1 MYFLHPVEIHC
12 SYCPNYRYLRRSR
25 PIRLIIT
32 LLNNKKH
39 SGGQIMKEIQELF
52 PSMDGN
58 DFQREELLSYFKTIL
73 TKIDELKDPDKLTLG
88 EMPEYTEDYYNRVIQ
103 NANVPQ
109 AGVSINEVIKE
120 LLKLVEGHRY
130 VNRNYV
136 ANAAPLPNIASIIG
150 NLVMVLV
157 NGNNLWD
164 VEGPAAATAEVEIT
178 SMLSKLIGYDENLSA
193 GYTTWG
199 GQGAVF
205 NSLRLAIARY
215 APSSNLMGIPKNLY
229 CFCSELSH
237 YSLYKSVEAAGIG
250 VENMVRVKV
259 NQDHS
264 MNLEDLKEKIEQV
277 IAKGGVPLYI
287 LATMGTTD
295 TFGIDDIKG
304 IKQLAE
310 ELERRHC
317 LSPLYIH
324 ADSAMGGM
332 YTFFNNYDFERNPLQ
347 LEEDVKGVL
356 QSYQQKFTQIK
367 LADSMV
373 FDFHKLGQTPYITSL
388 FLVKNRESLKYVD
401 LDEEETPYV
410 GNRGY
415 GSYHTGYTLEC
426 SRMGSALAIYAS
438 LLAFGVEGYQKL
450 LANYI
455 RVNSKFRETLTK
467 EIPNAAITNEVS
479 PITTFRF
486 YPEEPKW
493 IEERNGLLTAEEMI
507 EINQFN
513 DAFAEIIGAERDTI
527 FFGNTKKQCLVK
539 AANSNKQIP
548 VYAHKFFTI
557 SPYSTVEEIDRYV
570 AFLKEHLSFFMKTK
584 PTYDSISLL

>member
-1 MYFLHPVEIHC
+1 
-12 SYCPNYRYLRRSR
+12 
-25 PIRLIIT
+25 
-32 LLNNKKH
+32 
-39 SGGQIMKEIQELF
+39 MKEIQKLF

-73 TKIDELKDPDKLTLG
+73 TKIDELKDPNKLTLG
-88 EMPEYTEDYYNRVIQ
+88 EMPEYTEDYYNRIIQ
-103 NANVPQ
+103 KADVPTT
-109 AGVSINEVIKE
+109 GVPMDEVMAE
-120 LLKLVEGHRY
+120 LLKLVDGHRY

-164 VEGPAAATAEVEIT
+164 VEGPAAATAEVEVT

-215 APSSNLMGIPKNLY
+215 APTSNQMGVPKNLY

-250 VENMVRVKV
+250 VENMIRVKV
-259 NQDHS
+259 NHDHS
-264 MNLEDLKEKIEQV
+264 MNIEDLKEKMEQV
-277 IAKGGVPLYI
+277 IAKGGVPLYV

-295 TFGIDDIKG
+295 TFGIDNLEE
-304 IKQLAE
+304 IKQVAE
-310 ELERRHC
+310 ELESKHC
-317 LSPLYIH
+317 LSPIYIH
-324 ADSAMGGM
+324 ADTAMGGM
-332 YTFFNNYDFERNPLQ
+332 YTFFNNYDFESNPLG
-347 LEEDVKGVL
+347 LEDNIKEVL
-356 QSYQQKFTQIK
+356 KSYQQKFKHIK

-388 FLVKNRESLKYVD
+388 FLIKNRENLKYVD

-426 SRMGSALAIYAS
+426 SRMGSAMAIYAS
-438 LLAFGVEGYQKL
+438 LLAFGMEGYQKL

-455 RVNSKFRETLTK
+455 RVNIKFRETLTK
-467 EIPNAAITNEVS
+467 EISNVAITNEIS

-493 IEERNGLLTAEEMI
+493 KDEWNGLLTAEEMI

-513 DAFAEIIGAERDTI
+513 DEFAEVIGAERDTV
-527 FFGNTKKQCLVK
+527 FYGNTKKQRLVES
-539 AANSNKQIP
+539 ANSSKRIP

-557 SPYSTVEEIDRYV
+557 SPYSTVEEVDRYV
-570 AFLKEHLSFFMKTK
+570 EFLREHIVFFLKTK
-584 PTYDSISLL
+584 NAVPLK

>member
-1 MYFLHPVEIHC
+1 
-12 SYCPNYRYLRRSR
+12 
-25 PIRLIIT
+25 
-32 LLNNKKH
+32 
-39 SGGQIMKEIQELF
+39 MKEIQKLF

-58 DFQREELLSYFKTIL
+58 ELQREELLSYFKTIL
-73 TKIDELKDPDKLTLG
+73 TKIDELKDPNKLTLG
-88 EMPEYTEDYYNRVIQ
+88 IMPEYSEDYYNLIIEKADVPKKGVPIEQVIQ
-103 NANVPQ
+103 
-109 AGVSINEVIKE
+109 E
-120 LLKLVEGHRY
+120 LLKLAEGHRY

-136 ANAAPLPNIASIIG
+136 ANAAPLPNIASMIG

-164 VEGPAAATAEVEIT
+164 VEGPAAAAAEIEIT
-178 SMLSKLIGYDENLSA
+178 SMLSKLIGYDESISA

-215 APSSNLMGIPKNLY
+215 APSSNENGVPQNLY

-250 VENMVRVKV
+250 VKNMIRVKA
-259 NQDHS
+259 NADHS
-264 MNLEDLKEKIEQV
+264 MNLDDLKEKMALV
-277 IAKGGVPLYI
+277 IAKGGVPLYV

-295 TFGIDDIKG
+295 TFGVDDIEG
-304 IKQLAE
+304 IKRIAE
-310 ELERRHC
+310 DLERTYGVF
-317 LSPLYIH
+317 PIYIH

-332 YTFFNNYDFERNPLQ
+332 YTFFNHYDFESNPLRF
-347 LEEDVKGVL
+347 EDNVKKVL
-356 QSYQQKFTQIK
+356 RSYQHKFKQIK

-388 FLVKNRESLKYVD
+388 FLIKNREYLKYVD
-401 LDEEETPYV
+401 LDAAETPYV

-415 GSYHTGYTLEC
+415 GSYHTGFTLEC

-438 LLAFGVEGYQKL
+438 LLVFGMEGYQEL

-455 RVNSKFRETLTK
+455 RVNIAFREMLTR
-467 EIPNAAITNEVS
+467 EVSNVAVTNEIS

-486 YPEEPKW
+486 YPEKTEWDNELNGHLPV
-493 IEERNGLLTAEEMI
+493 EEIM

-513 DAFAEIIGAERDTI
+513 DEFAEVIGAERDTV
-527 FFGNTKKQCLVK
+527 FFGNTKKQRLVE
-539 AANSNKQIP
+539 AADSNKQLP

-557 SPYSTVEEIDRYV
+557 SPYSTIEEVDRYV
-570 AFLKEHLSFFMKTK
+570 GFLKEHLEIFLKMRNHK
-584 PTYDSISLL
+584 YSIIGS

>member
-1 MYFLHPVEIHC
+1 
-12 SYCPNYRYLRRSR
+12 
-25 PIRLIIT
+25 
-32 LLNNKKH
+32 
-39 SGGQIMKEIQELF
+39 MKEIQKLF

-73 TKIDELKDPDKLTLG
+73 TKIDELKDPNKLTLG
-88 EMPEYTEDYYNRVIQ
+88 EMPEYTEDYYNRIIQ
-103 NANVPQ
+103 KADVPTT
-109 AGVSINEVIKE
+109 GVPMDEVMAE
-120 LLKLVEGHRY
+120 LLKLVDGHRY

-215 APSSNLMGIPKNLY
+215 APTSNQMGIPRNLY

-250 VENMVRVKV
+250 VENMIRVKV
-259 NQDHS
+259 NHDHS
-264 MNLEDLKEKIEQV
+264 MNIEDLKEKMEQV
-277 IAKGGVPLYI
+277 IAKGGVPLYV
-287 LATMGTTD
+287 LSTMGTTD
-295 TFGIDDIKG
+295 TFGIDNLEE
-304 IKQLAE
+304 IKQVAE
-310 ELERRHC
+310 ELESKHC
-317 LSPLYIH
+317 LSPIYIH
-324 ADSAMGGM
+324 ADTAMGGM
-332 YTFFNNYDFERNPLQ
+332 YTFFNNYDFESNPLG
-347 LEEDVKGVL
+347 LEDNIKEVL
-356 QSYQQKFTQIK
+356 KSYQQKFKHIK

-388 FLVKNRESLKYVD
+388 FLIKNRENLKYVD

-426 SRMGSALAIYAS
+426 SRMGSAMAIYAS
-438 LLAFGVEGYQKL
+438 LLAFGMEGYQKL

-455 RVNSKFRETLTK
+455 RVNIKFRETLTK
-467 EIPNAAITNEVS
+467 EISNVAITNEIS

-493 IEERNGLLTAEEMI
+493 KDEWNGLLTAEEMI

-513 DAFAEIIGAERDTI
+513 DEFAEVIGAERDTV
-527 FFGNTKKQCLVK
+527 FYGNTKKQRLVES
-539 AANSNKQIP
+539 ANSSKRIP

-557 SPYSTVEEIDRYV
+557 SPYSTVEEVDRYV
-570 AFLKEHLSFFMKTK
+570 EFLREHLVFFLKTK
-584 PTYDSISLL
+584 NAIPLK

>member
-1 MYFLHPVEIHC
+1 ME
-12 SYCPNYRYLRRSR
+12 
-25 PIRLIIT
+25 
-32 LLNNKKH
+32 
-39 SGGQIMKEIQELF
+39 EIQKLF

-58 DFQREELLSYFKTIL
+58 DFQRAELLSYFRAIL
-73 TKIDELKDPDKLTLG
+73 ASVDELKDPNKLTLG

-103 NANVPQ
+103 KASVPKS
-109 AGVSINEVIKE
+109 GVAMEEVIQK
-120 LLKLVEGHRY
+120 LLQLVEGHRY

-164 VEGPAAATAEVEIT
+164 VEGPAAATAEVEVT
-178 SMLSKLIGYDENLSA
+178 SMLSKLIGYDENLSS

-215 APSSNLMGIPKNLY
+215 APDSNQTGVPDNLY

-237 YSLYKSVEAAGIG
+237 YSLYKSVEATGIG

-264 MNLEDLKEKIEQV
+264 MNLEDLKEKMEHVIE
-277 IAKGGVPLYI
+277 KGGVPLYV

-295 TFGIDDIKG
+295 TFGIDDIEEMKR
-304 IKQLAE
+304 IAEQLE
-310 ELERRHC
+310 NKHG
-317 LSPLYIH
+317 LSPIYIH

-332 YTFFNNYDFERNPLQ
+332 YSFFNDYDFERNPLRF
-347 LEEDVKGVL
+347 EGHVHEVL
-356 QSYQQKFTQIK
+356 KAYQQKFKHIK

-388 FLVKNRESLKYVD
+388 FLIKNRENLKYID
-401 LDEEETPYV
+401 LDEAETPYV

-455 RVNSKFRETLTK
+455 RVNSTFRETLAK
-467 EIPNAAITNEVS
+467 EISNVAITNEIS

-486 YPEEPKW
+486 YPEETRW
-493 IEERNGLLTAEEMI
+493 NDELNGRLTVEELL

-513 DAFAEIIGAERDTI
+513 EEFAEVIGAQRDTV
-527 FFGNTKKQCLVK
+527 FFGNTKKQCLVDVK
-539 AANSNKQIP
+539 NLNKRIP
-548 VYAHKFFTI
+548 VYAHKFFAI
-557 SPYSTVEEIDRYV
+557 SPYSTIEEVDRYV
-570 AFLKEHLSFFMKTK
+570 GFLKEHLELFQKTK
-584 PTYDSISLL
+584 TVVAI

>member
-1 MYFLHPVEIHC
+1 
-12 SYCPNYRYLRRSR
+12 
-25 PIRLIIT
+25 
-32 LLNNKKH
+32 
-39 SGGQIMKEIQELF
+39 MKEIQKLF

-58 DFQREELLSYFKTIL
+58 DFQREELLSHFKTIL
-73 TKIDELKDPDKLTLG
+73 TKIDELKDPNKLTLG
-88 EMPEYTEDYYNRVIQ
+88 EMPEYTEDYYNRIIQ
-103 NANVPQ
+103 KADVPTT
-109 AGVSINEVIKE
+109 GVPMDEVMAE
-120 LLKLVEGHRY
+120 LLKLVDGHRY

-164 VEGPAAATAEVEIT
+164 VEGPAAATAEVEVT

-215 APSSNLMGIPKNLY
+215 APTSNQIGIPRNLY

-250 VENMVRVKV
+250 VENMIRVKV
-259 NQDHS
+259 NHDHS
-264 MNLEDLKEKIEQV
+264 MNIEDLKEKMEQV
-277 IAKGGVPLYI
+277 IAKGGVPLYV

-295 TFGIDDIKG
+295 TFGIDNLEE
-304 IKQLAE
+304 IKQVAE
-310 ELERRHC
+310 ELESTHC
-317 LSPLYIH
+317 LSPIYIH
-324 ADSAMGGM
+324 ADTAMGGM
-332 YTFFNNYDFERNPLQ
+332 YTFFNNYDFESNPLG
-347 LEEDVKGVL
+347 LEDNIKEVL
-356 QSYQQKFTQIK
+356 KSYQQKFKHIK

-388 FLVKNRESLKYVD
+388 FLIKNRENLKYVD

-426 SRMGSALAIYAS
+426 SRMGSAMAIYAS
-438 LLAFGVEGYQKL
+438 LLAFGMEGYQKL

-455 RVNSKFRETLTK
+455 RVNIKFRETLTK
-467 EIPNAAITNEVS
+467 EISNVAITNEIS

-493 IEERNGLLTAEEMI
+493 KDEWNGLLTAEEMI

-513 DAFAEIIGAERDTI
+513 DEFAEVIGAERDTV
-527 FFGNTKKQCLVK
+527 FYGNTKKQRLVES
-539 AANSNKQIP
+539 ANSSKRIP

-557 SPYSTVEEIDRYV
+557 SPYSTVEEVDRYV
-570 AFLKEHLSFFMKTK
+570 EFLREHIVFFLKTK
-584 PTYDSISLL
+584 NAVPLK

>member
-1 MYFLHPVEIHC
+1 
-12 SYCPNYRYLRRSR
+12 
-25 PIRLIIT
+25 
-32 LLNNKKH
+32 
-39 SGGQIMKEIQELF
+39 MKEIQKLF

-73 TKIDELKDPDKLTLG
+73 TKIDELKDPNKLTLG
-88 EMPEYTEDYYNRVIQ
+88 EMPEYTEDYYNRIIQ
-103 NANVPQ
+103 KADVPTT
-109 AGVSINEVIKE
+109 GVPMDEVMAE
-120 LLKLVEGHRY
+120 LLKLVDGHRY

-164 VEGPAAATAEVEIT
+164 VEGPAAATAEVEVT

-215 APSSNLMGIPKNLY
+215 APTSNQMGVPKNLY

-250 VENMVRVKV
+250 VENMIRVKV
-259 NQDHS
+259 NHDHS
-264 MNLEDLKEKIEQV
+264 MNIEDLKEKMEQV
-277 IAKGGVPLYI
+277 IAKGGVPLYV

-295 TFGIDDIKG
+295 TFGIDNLEE
-304 IKQLAE
+304 IKQVTE
-310 ELERRHC
+310 ELESKHC
-317 LSPLYIH
+317 LSPIYIH
-324 ADSAMGGM
+324 ADTAMGGM
-332 YTFFNNYDFERNPLQ
+332 YTFFNNYDFESNPLG
-347 LEEDVKGVL
+347 LEDNIKEVL
-356 QSYQQKFTQIK
+356 KSYQQKFKHIK

-388 FLVKNRESLKYVD
+388 FLIKNRENLKYVD

-426 SRMGSALAIYAS
+426 SRMGSAMAIYAS
-438 LLAFGVEGYQKL
+438 LLAFGMEGYQKL

-455 RVNSKFRETLTK
+455 RVNIKFRETLTK
-467 EIPNAAITNEVS
+467 EISNVAITNEIS

-493 IEERNGLLTAEEMI
+493 KDEWNGLLTAEEMI

-513 DAFAEIIGAERDTI
+513 DEFAEVIGAERDTV
-527 FFGNTKKQCLVK
+527 FYGNTKKQRLVES
-539 AANSNKQIP
+539 ANSSKRIP

-557 SPYSTVEEIDRYV
+557 SPYSTVEEVDRYV
-570 AFLKEHLSFFMKTK
+570 EFLREHIVFFLKTK
-584 PTYDSISLL
+584 NAVPLK

>member
-1 MYFLHPVEIHC
+1 
-12 SYCPNYRYLRRSR
+12 
-25 PIRLIIT
+25 
-32 LLNNKKH
+32 
-39 SGGQIMKEIQELF
+39 MKEIQKLF

-58 DFQREELLSYFKTIL
+58 DFQREELLSYFKKIL
-73 TKIDELKDPDKLTLG
+73 TKIDGLKDPDKLTLG
-88 EMPEYTEDYYNRVIQ
+88 EMPQYTEDYYNRVIQ
-103 NANVPQ
+103 KASIPN
-109 AGVSINEVIKE
+109 AGVSMDEVVQE
-120 LLKLVEGHRY
+120 LLKLIEGHRF

-164 VEGPAAATAEVEIT
+164 VEGPAAATAEVEVT
-178 SMLSKLIGYDENLSA
+178 AMLSKLIGYDESISA

-205 NSLRLAIARY
+205 NSLRLAIARF
-215 APSSNLMGIPKNLY
+215 APYSNQKGIPQNLY

-237 YSLYKSVEAAGIG
+237 YSLYKSVEATGIG
-250 VENMVRVKV
+250 VENMIRVKV
-259 NQDHS
+259 NADHS
-264 MNLEDLKEKIEQV
+264 MNLKDLKEKMEVV
-277 IAKGGVPLYI
+277 IAKGGVPLYV

-295 TFGIDDIKG
+295 TFGIDDIEG
-304 IKQLAE
+304 IKCIAE
-310 ELERRHC
+310 DLERAYGIY
-317 LSPLYIH
+317 PIYIH

-347 LEEDVKGVL
+347 FEDNVHGVL
-356 QSYQQKFTQIK
+356 KSYQQKFQQIK

-388 FLVKNRESLKYVD
+388 FLIKNRENLKYVD
-401 LDEEETPYV
+401 LDASETPYV

-426 SRMGSALAIYAS
+426 SRMGSALTIYAS
-438 LLAFGVEGYQKL
+438 LLAFGIEGYQEL

-455 RVNSKFRETLTK
+455 RVNIAFRETLTK
-467 EIPNAAITNEVS
+467 EIPNVAVTNEVS

-486 YPEEPKW
+486 YPETKKW
-493 IEERNGLLTAEEMI
+493 KEELNGHLSLEELT

-513 DAFAEIIGAERDTI
+513 DEFAEIIGAERDTV
-527 FFGNTKKQCLVK
+527 FFGNTTKQRLVDV
-539 AANSNKQIP
+539 ANSNKRIS
-548 VYAHKFFTI
+548 VYAHKFFAI
-557 SPYSTVEEIDRYV
+557 SPYSIVEEVERYV
-570 AFLKEHLSFFMKTK
+570 GFLKGHLDFFLKTR
-584 PTYDSISLL
+584 SNHQILIRN

>member
-1 MYFLHPVEIHC
+1 
-12 SYCPNYRYLRRSR
+12 
-25 PIRLIIT
+25 
-32 LLNNKKH
+32 
-39 SGGQIMKEIQELF
+39 MKEIQKLF

-88 EMPEYTEDYYNRVIQ
+88 EMPEYSEDYYNRVIRQ
-103 NANVPQ
+103 ASVPET
-109 AGVSINEVIKE
+109 GVSMEEVIQK

-164 VEGPAAATAEVEIT
+164 VEGQAAATAEIEVT
-178 SMLSKLIGYDENLSA
+178 SMLSKLIGYDESLSA

-215 APSSNLMGIPKNLY
+215 APFSNQKGVPQNLY

-237 YSLYKSVEAAGIG
+237 YSLYKSVEATGIG
-250 VENMVRVKV
+250 VENMIRVKV
-259 NQDHS
+259 NEDHS
-264 MNLEDLKEKIEQV
+264 MNLEDLKEKMEHV
-277 IAKGGVPLYI
+277 IAKGGVPLYV

-295 TFGIDDIKG
+295 TFGIDDMEG
-304 IKQLAE
+304 IKQIAD
-310 ELERRHC
+310 ELERAYDIN
-317 LSPLYIH
+317 PIYIH

-332 YTFFNNYDFERNPLQ
+332 YTFFNHYDFENNPLRF
-347 LEEDVKGVL
+347 ENDVNEVL
-356 QSYQQKFTQIK
+356 KSYQQKFKHIN

-388 FLVKNRESLKYVD
+388 FLVKNRENLKYVD
-401 LDEEETPYV
+401 LDAAETPYV

-438 LLAFGVEGYQKL
+438 LLAFGIEGYQEL

-455 RVNSKFRETLTK
+455 RVNFAFRKKLTK
-467 EIPNAAITNEVS
+467 EISNVVITNEIS

-486 YPEEPKW
+486 YPEETKW
-493 IEERNGLLTAEEMI
+493 NDELNGLLTIEEI
-507 EINQFN
+507 SEINQFN
-513 DAFAEIIGAERDTI
+513 DEFAEVIGAERDTV
-527 FFGNTKKQCLVK
+527 FFGNTKKQRLVK
-539 AANSNKQIP
+539 AANSSKRISL
-548 VYAHKFFTI
+548 YAHKFFAI
-557 SPYSTVEEIDRYV
+557 SPYTTIEEVDRYV
-570 AFLKEHLSFFMKTK
+570 GFLKEHLELFLKTRNSENFM
-584 PTYDSISLL
+584 IRA

>member
-1 MYFLHPVEIHC
+1 
-12 SYCPNYRYLRRSR
+12 
-25 PIRLIIT
+25 
-32 LLNNKKH
+32 
-39 SGGQIMKEIQELF
+39 MKEIQKLF

-73 TKIDELKDPDKLTLG
+73 TKIDELKDPNKLTLG
-88 EMPEYTEDYYNRVIQ
+88 EMPEYTEDYYNRIIQ
-103 NANVPQ
+103 KADVPTT
-109 AGVSINEVIKE
+109 GVPMDEVMAE
-120 LLKLVEGHRY
+120 LLKLVDGHRY

-164 VEGPAAATAEVEIT
+164 VEGPAAATAEVEVT

-215 APSSNLMGIPKNLY
+215 APTSNQMGVPKNLY

-250 VENMVRVKV
+250 VENMIRVKV
-259 NQDHS
+259 NNDHS
-264 MNLEDLKEKIEQV
+264 MNIEDLKEKMEQV
-277 IAKGGVPLYI
+277 IAKGGVPLYV

-295 TFGIDDIKG
+295 TFGIDNLEE
-304 IKQLAE
+304 IKQVAE
-310 ELERRHC
+310 ELESKHC
-317 LSPLYIH
+317 LSPIYIH
-324 ADSAMGGM
+324 ADTAMGGM
-332 YTFFNNYDFERNPLQ
+332 YTFFNNYDFESNPLG
-347 LEEDVKGVL
+347 LEDNIKEVL
-356 QSYQQKFTQIK
+356 KSYQQKFKHIK

-388 FLVKNRESLKYVD
+388 FLIKNRENLKYVD

-426 SRMGSALAIYAS
+426 SRMGSAMAIYAS
-438 LLAFGVEGYQKL
+438 LLAFGMEGYQKL

-455 RVNSKFRETLTK
+455 RVNIKFRETLTK
-467 EIPNAAITNEVS
+467 EISNVAITNEIS

-493 IEERNGLLTAEEMI
+493 KDEWNGLLTAEEMI

-513 DAFAEIIGAERDTI
+513 DEFAEVIGAERDTV
-527 FFGNTKKQCLVK
+527 FYGNTKKQRLVES
-539 AANSNKQIP
+539 ANSSKRIP

-557 SPYSTVEEIDRYV
+557 SPYSTVEEVDRYV
-570 AFLKEHLSFFMKTK
+570 EFLREHIVFFLKTK
-584 PTYDSISLL
+584 NAVPLK

>member
-1 MYFLHPVEIHC
+1 M
-12 SYCPNYRYLRRSR
+12 
-25 PIRLIIT
+25 
-32 LLNNKKH
+32 KKV
-39 SGGQIMKEIQELF
+39 QKLF

-58 DFQREELLSYFKTIL
+58 DFQREEILSYFRTIL
-73 TKIDELKDPDKLTLG
+73 TKIDELKDPNKLTLG
-88 EMPEYTEDYYNRVIQ
+88 EMPEYTEDYYNRIIQ
-103 NANVPQ
+103 NADVPKT
-109 AGVSINEVIKE
+109 GVPMEEVIQE
-120 LLKLVEGHRY
+120 LLKLVEGHRF

-157 NGNNLWD
+157 NGNNIWD

-178 SMLSKLIGYDENLSA
+178 SMLSKLIGYDASISA

-215 APSSNLMGIPKNLY
+215 APSSNQNGVPQNLY

-237 YSLYKSVEAAGIG
+237 YSLYKSVEATGIG
-250 VENMVRVKV
+250 VENMIRVKA
-259 NQDHS
+259 NADHS
-264 MNLEDLKEKIEQV
+264 MNLEDLKEKMEYV
-277 IAKGGVPLYI
+277 IAKGGIPLYV

-295 TFGIDDIKG
+295 TFGVDDIEG
-304 IKQLAE
+304 IKRIAE
-310 ELERRHC
+310 ELERTNVIY
-317 LSPLYIH
+317 PIYIH

-332 YTFFNNYDFERNPLQ
+332 YTFFNNYDFESNPLRF
-347 LEEDVKGVL
+347 EDNVNEVL
-356 QSYQQKFTQIK
+356 KSYQHKFNHIK

-388 FLVKNRESLKYVD
+388 FLIKNREYLKYVD
-401 LDEEETPYV
+401 LDAEETPYV

-426 SRMGSALAIYAS
+426 SRMGSALTIYAS
-438 LLAFGVEGYQKL
+438 LLAFGIEGYQEL

-455 RVNSKFRETLTK
+455 RVNITFREMLIK
-467 EIPNAAITNEVS
+467 EVPNMVITNEVS

-486 YPEEPKW
+486 YPENKKW
-493 IEERNGLLTAEEMI
+493 NDELNGLLTLEEIM

-513 DAFAEIIGAERDTI
+513 DEFAEVIGEERDTV
-527 FFGNTKKQCLVK
+527 FFGNTKKQRLVE
-539 AANSNKQIP
+539 AVNSNKRIS
-548 VYAHKFFTI
+548 VYAHKFFAI
-557 SPYSTVEEIDRYV
+557 SPYTTIEEVERYIG
-570 AFLKEHLSFFMKTK
+570 FLKEHQEYFIKTR
-584 PTYDSISLL
+584 SSENLIIRA

>member
-1 MYFLHPVEIHC
+1 
-12 SYCPNYRYLRRSR
+12 
-25 PIRLIIT
+25 
-32 LLNNKKH
+32 
-39 SGGQIMKEIQELF
+39 MKEIQQLF

-58 DFQREELLSYFKTIL
+58 NFQREELLSYFKTIL
-73 TKIDELKDPDKLTLG
+73 TKIDELKDPNKLTLG
-88 EMPEYTEDYYNRVIQ
+88 EMPEYTEDYYNRVIEK
-103 NANVPQ
+103 ADVPKM
-109 AGVSINEVIKE
+109 GVSMEEVMQK

-215 APSSNLMGIPKNLY
+215 APSSNQKGIPKNLY

-237 YSLYKSVEAAGIG
+237 YSLYKSVEATGIG
-250 VENMVRVKV
+250 VENMIRVKV

-264 MNLEDLKEKIEQV
+264 MNLQDLKEKMEQV
-277 IAKGGVPLYI
+277 ISKGGVPLYI

-295 TFGIDDIKG
+295 TFGIDDIEAMKH
-304 IKQLAE
+304 LAE
-310 ELERRHC
+310 ELERKHG
-317 LSPLYIH
+317 LSPIYIH

-332 YTFFNNYDFERNPLQ
+332 YTFFNAYDFDNNPLQ
-347 LEEDVKGVL
+347 LEDNVKVVL
-356 QSYQQKFTQIK
+356 KSYQQKFKQIK

-388 FLVKNRESLKYVD
+388 FLIKNRENLKYVD

-426 SRMGSALAIYAS
+426 SRMGSALSIYAS
-438 LLAFGVEGYQKL
+438 LLAFGMEGYQKL
-450 LANYI
+450 LANYL
-455 RVNSKFRETLTK
+455 RVNMKFRETLTR
-467 EIPNAAITNEVS
+467 EISNVAITNEVS

-486 YPEEPKW
+486 YPETSKW
-493 IEERNGLLTAEEMI
+493 KDESGGLLTVEEI
-507 EINQFN
+507 NEINQFN
-513 DAFAEIIGAERDTI
+513 DEFAEIIGAERDTV
-527 FFGNTKKQCLVK
+527 FFGNTKKQRLVE
-539 AANSNKQIP
+539 AADSNKRVSI
-548 VYAHKFFTI
+548 YAHKFFTI
-557 SPYSTVEEIDRYV
+557 SPYSTMEEVDRYV
-570 AFLKEHLSFFMKTK
+570 EFLKEHLTFFQKTK
-584 PTYDSISLL
+584 TVVFH

>member
-1 MYFLHPVEIHC
+1 
-12 SYCPNYRYLRRSR
+12 
-25 PIRLIIT
+25 
-32 LLNNKKH
+32 
-39 SGGQIMKEIQELF
+39 MKEIQKLF

-73 TKIDELKDPDKLTLG
+73 TKIDELKDPNKLTLG
-88 EMPEYTEDYYNRVIQ
+88 EMPDYTEDYYNRVIQ
-103 NANVPQ
+103 KANVPNK
-109 AGVSINEVIKE
+109 GVSMEEVIQK

-157 NGNNLWD
+157 NGNSLWD
-164 VEGPAAATAEVEIT
+164 VEGQAAATAEIEVT
-178 SMLSKLIGYDENLSA
+178 SMLSKLVGYDESISA

-215 APSSNLMGIPKNLY
+215 APASNQHGIPKNLY

-237 YSLYKSVEAAGIG
+237 YSLYKSVEATGIG
-250 VENMVRVKV
+250 VENMIRVKV
-259 NQDHS
+259 NDDHS
-264 MNLEDLKEKIEQV
+264 MNLEDLREKMEQV
-277 IAKGGVPLYI
+277 IAKGGVPLYV

-295 TFGIDDIKG
+295 TFGIDDIEG
-304 IKQLAE
+304 IKQITE
-310 ELERRHC
+310 DLERTYGIN
-317 LSPLYIH
+317 SIYIH

-332 YTFFNNYDFERNPLQ
+332 YTFFNDYDFESNPLRF
-347 LEEDVKGVL
+347 EDRVKDVL
-356 QSYQQKFTQIK
+356 KSYQQKFKHIK

-373 FDFHKLGQTPYITSL
+373 FDFHKLGQTPYISSL
-388 FLVKNRESLKYVD
+388 FLIKNRENLMYVD
-401 LDEEETPYV
+401 LDAAETPYV

-438 LLAFGVEGYQKL
+438 LLAFGIEGYQEL

-455 RVNSKFRETLTK
+455 RVNIAFRETLTK
-467 EIPNAAITNEVS
+467 EITNVMVTNEVS

-486 YPEEPKW
+486 YPEKIKW
-493 IEERNGLLTAEEMI
+493 NDEINGHLTVEEIM

-513 DAFAEIIGAERDTI
+513 DEFAEVIGAERDTV
-527 FFGNTKKQCLVK
+527 FFGNTKKQRLIE
-539 AANSNKQIP
+539 AANSNKRIS
-548 VYAHKFFTI
+548 VYAHKFFAI
-557 SPYSTVEEIDRYV
+557 SPYTTIEEVDRYV
-570 AFLKEHLSFFMKTK
+570 GFLKEHLEFFLKTK
-584 PTYDSISLL
+584 SSNNLMLEI